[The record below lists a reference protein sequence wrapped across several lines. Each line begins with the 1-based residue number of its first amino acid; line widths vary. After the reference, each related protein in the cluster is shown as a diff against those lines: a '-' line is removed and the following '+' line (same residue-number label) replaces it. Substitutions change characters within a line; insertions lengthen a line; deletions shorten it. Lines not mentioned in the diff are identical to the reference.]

1 MVELINSIRYNIE
14 SDKLGKIKYPYVTK
28 NILSK
33 FFYNYNRII
42 YLRITDYDLL
52 DSQLYVKIDIKLD
65 YLELSEESLI
75 RLSNDKSTSS
85 TLLFNRI
92 ISRVV
97 NMILYDIY
105 ESFTTDFSY
114 YKLGSELYHEC
125 DRLYIYDTLNIKDAS
140 KVAELLLN
148 RYESEG
154 YYSGLSQ
161 RIVKLNNGTKVKY
174 EMDIKNRNLII
185 SKTGSRFDDIPSK
198 LITDKLIEYRAS
210 LKR

>member
-1 MVELINSIRYNIE
+1 M
-14 SDKLGKIKYPYVTK
+14 
-28 NILSK
+28 
-33 FFYNYNRII
+33 
-42 YLRITDYDLL
+42 
-52 DSQLYVKIDIKLD
+52 
-65 YLELSEESLI
+65 
-75 RLSNDKSTSS
+75 
-85 TLLFNRI
+85 
-92 ISRVV
+92 
-97 NMILYDIY
+97 
-105 ESFTTDFSY
+105 
-114 YKLGSELYHEC
+114 YHEC